1 VSDRLGRS
9 VQPQPTSLVQPFLQP
24 RKLRRASRTLCVRPL
39 TSDTCTT
46 CAVSSART
54 SGGQCVLGYFGVP
67 MIAVACAKS
76 WRIAKLST
84 GQAQGLEREGV

>member
-1 VSDRLGRS
+1 VEVSDRPGLS
-9 VQPQPTSLVQPFLQP
+9 VQPQPLSLVQSSLQP
-24 RKLRRASRTLCVRPL
+24 RKLRRASRALCVGPL

-67 MIAVACAKS
+67 MIAVACGRS
-76 WRIAKLST
+76 WRIAR
-84 GQAQGLEREGV
+84 GLERGGV